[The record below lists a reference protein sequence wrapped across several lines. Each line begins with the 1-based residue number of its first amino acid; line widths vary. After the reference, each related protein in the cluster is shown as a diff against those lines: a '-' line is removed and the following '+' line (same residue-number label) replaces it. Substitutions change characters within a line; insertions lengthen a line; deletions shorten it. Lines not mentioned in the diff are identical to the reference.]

1 MKDNRTDETPSMF
14 EKLMEL
20 PLFRGASRQ
29 RLSQLVGDIKFHF
42 LKYPR
47 GETIIRAGDPCRHIA
62 FVISGS
68 VRATIVNADGRFS
81 IGQTLSSP
89 AVIMPDFLF
98 GKHTV
103 YPCTVE
109 AIDTVGILKIAKAD
123 YLKMLNSDPVFLFN
137 FLNTLSSNGQKALQ
151 GILSL
156 TTGDIDERI
165 AYWIGALT
173 QPGAYDIVLTC
184 RKRDLCSLFGMPRT
198 VFDASLRSMKERNLL
213 DYTSRELSIV
223 DRAALLS
230 LLQHNPEDNLSD

>member
-42 LKYPR
+42 LKYPQ

-109 AIDTVGILKIAKAD
+109 AIDTVGILKIANRRHRRA
-123 YLKMLNSDPVFLFN
+123 YR
-137 FLNTLSSNGQKALQ
+137 
-151 GILSL
+151 ILDWRSYTAWSL
-156 TTGDIDERI
+156 
-165 AYWIGALT
+165 
-173 QPGAYDIVLTC
+173 
-184 RKRDLCSLFGMPRT
+184 
-198 VFDASLRSMKERNLL
+198 
-213 DYTSRELSIV
+213 
-223 DRAALLS
+223 
-230 LLQHNPEDNLSD
+230 

>member
-1 MKDNRTDETPSMF
+1 MKDNKTDQTPSMF

-42 LKYPR
+42 LKFPK
-47 GETIIRAGDPCRHIA
+47 GETIIRKGDTCNHLA
-62 FVISGS
+62 FIISGS
-68 VRATIVNADGRFS
+68 VRATIVNSDGRFAVS
-81 IGQTLSSP
+81 QSLAAPS
-89 AVIMPDFLF
+89 VIMPDFLF
-98 GKHTV
+98 GKYTD

-109 AIDTVGILKIAKAD
+109 ALDTVGILKIAKSD
-123 YLKMLNSDPVFLFN
+123 YIKMLNSDPVFLFN
-137 FLNTLSSNGQKALQ
+137 FLNTLSSNAQKAME

-198 VFDASLRSMKERNLL
+198 VFDAGLQAMKDRNLL
-213 DYTSRELSIV
+213 DFTPRELKIV
-223 DRAALLS
+223 DRAALLA
-230 LLQHNPEDNLSD
+230 LLQCNPEGAPAN

>member
-20 PLFRGASRQ
+20 SFRGASRQ

-42 LKYPR
+42 LEIPAGQKRLFAQETRAAYCLCDFRLGR
-47 GETIIRAGDPCRHIA
+47 GYHCQRRR
-62 FVISGS
+62 SL
-68 VRATIVNADGRFS
+68 S

-123 YLKMLNSDPVFLFN
+123 YLEDAEQRPR
-137 FLNTLSSNGQKALQ
+137 
-151 GILSL
+151 LSL
-156 TTGDIDERI
+156 QFPEHSFVEWSESPSGHIV
-165 AYWIGALT
+165 AYNRRHRRKSVSHIGL
-173 QPGAYDIVLTC
+173 
-184 RKRDLCSLFGMPRT
+184 
-198 VFDASLRSMKERNLL
+198 
-213 DYTSRELSIV
+213 
-223 DRAALLS
+223 ALLHSPGS
-230 LLQHNPEDNLSD
+230 L